1 MENKKRLT
9 DDEITALCE
18 KYKRV
23 HRLTVAVNGHH
34 VNEVGA
40 YEHGL
45 KTSRVFR
52 SVSVPQDIEFVKI
65 STNQKRIK
73 WTDQDKNYGLDYSS
87 SEGVFIDYAFDIR
100 YDCTERKEKPDCGL
114 VLTIRKGKSR
124 LDVETKFGT
133 TQEELKNYAEKWLDR
148 ELDMLVDQVRSYL
161 AYKSFKKG
169 QQSILYKHT
178 SSGNVYTFV
187 EKGMMKFNGEWADGI
202 SYRNEKGRLFTRTF
216 ADFHSKF
223 TIIP

>member
-1 MENKKRLT
+1 MGNKKRLT
-9 DDEITALCE
+9 DDEIKNMCE
-18 KYKRV
+18 IYKRT
-23 HRLTVAVNGHH
+23 HRLTIASNGHH
-34 VNEVGA
+34 SNELAA

-45 KTSRVFR
+45 RTSRVFR
-52 SVSVPQDIEFVKI
+52 SVSIPQDIDFVKI
-65 STNQKRIK
+65 SKNKKRIK

-87 SEGVFIDYAFDIR
+87 SNGLFVDYSFDIR

-124 LDVETKFGT
+124 MDVATKFAPT
-133 TQEELKNYAEKWLDR
+133 IEELKNYAEKWLDC
-148 ELDMLVDQVRSYL
+148 ELDILVEQVRCYL
-161 AYKSFKKG
+161 GYQSFKKR

-187 EKGMMKFNGEWADGI
+187 ENGMMKFNGEWADGI
-202 SYRNEKGRLFTRTF
+202 SYRNEKGKLFTRTF
-216 ADFHSKF
+216 VDFHSKF